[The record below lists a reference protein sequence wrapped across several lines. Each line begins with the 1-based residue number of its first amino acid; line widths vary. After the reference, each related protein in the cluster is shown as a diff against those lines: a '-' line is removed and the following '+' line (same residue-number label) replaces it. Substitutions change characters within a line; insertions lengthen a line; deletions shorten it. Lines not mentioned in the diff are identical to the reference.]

1 MGSLKKII
9 RNRQALLGLII
20 VVGLILVALLAPFI
34 MPHNPNQPSLFIR
47 YQSPDFFAGDYILGT
62 DDLGRDV
69 LSRIIIGSRITLQI
83 GIIAVGLS
91 LVLGVVLG
99 GIAGYVG
106 GNLDELIMRIMDI
119 ILSFPSILLAILVV
133 AIIGPGFLNAM
144 LAIAIVRTPQMARIT
159 RAQVLS
165 LKEEDFVL
173 AARALGCGHMQILFR
188 HILRNAFAPMLV
200 VATMG
205 MGTAVIMEASLS
217 FLGLGTQPPTVSWG
231 RMLSAA
237 RESISFAPHVTFFAG
252 MAIFITVLG
261 FNLLGDGLRDIFDP
275 RLKE

>member
-1 MGSLKKII
+1 MGTLRKIAK
-9 RNRQALLGLII
+9 NRQALIGLII
-20 VVGLILVALLAPFI
+20 ISVLIIIAIFAPLI
-34 MPHNPNQPSLFIR
+34 VPHNPTQPSLFIR
-47 YQSPDFFAGDYILGT
+47 YQSPEGIGGEYILGT
-62 DDLGRDV
+62 DGLGRDV
-69 LSRIIIGSRITLQI
+69 LSRIIIGSRVTFQI
-83 GIIAVGLS
+83 GLIAVGLS
-91 LVLGVVLG
+91 LILGIFLG

-106 GNLDELIMRIMDI
+106 GKLDEIIMRFMDV
-119 ILSFPSILLAILVV
+119 ILSFPSILLAILIV
-133 AIIGPGFLNAM
+133 AILGPGFANAM
-144 LAIAIVRTPQMARIT
+144 FAIAIVRTPQMARIT

-165 LKEEDFVL
+165 LKEEEYVL
-173 AARALGCGHMQILFR
+173 AARALGCSHVRVLFK
-188 HILRNAFAPMLV
+188 HILMNAFAPLLV

-231 RMLSAA
+231 RMLSGA

-275 RLKE
+275 RLKD